1 MIRVVIVGIGGK
13 MGQTLV
19 AALSKEVD
27 MRIVGGVEC
36 ATHPMLGSMIGEGR
50 VYSDLN
56 DVIDRCDVVVEF
68 ASPEVTLKNI
78 AIAALKNKPF
88 ICGTTAHNNLNEI
101 YKFQF
106 QIPLLMAANFS
117 IGINAIYELL
127 PNLLKLLSDFDIE
140 IIEEHHR
147 HKKDMPS
154 GTAKRIAEIIQ
165 EAKGTKEPLKI
176 HSIRAGEIVGEHRLI
191 FVSSGERVEIMH
203 QAINR
208 NAFANGVIKA
218 IHFIVNQKP
227 GLYTM
232 ADVLNSHNR
241 K

>member
-19 AALSKEVD
+19 SALSKEED
-27 MRIVGGVEC
+27 MVIIGGVEC
-36 ATHPMLGSMIGEGR
+36 ASHPMLGSMIGEEQ
-50 VYSDLN
+50 VYADLS
-56 DVIDRCDVVVEF
+56 DVIERCDVVVEF
-68 ASPEVTLKNI
+68 ASAEATLKNVTV
-78 AIAALKNKPF
+78 AASKNKPF
-88 ICGTTAHNNLNEI
+88 LCGTTAHHNLAEI

-106 QIPLLMAANFS
+106 QIPLLMSANFS
-117 IGINAIYELL
+117 LGINAIYELL
-127 PNLLKLLSDFDIE
+127 PNLVKLLSDFDIE

-154 GTAKRIAEIIQ
+154 GTAKRLAEIIQ
-165 EAKGTKEPLKI
+165 ETKSAKEPLKI
-176 HSIRAGEIVGEHRLI
+176 HSIRAGEIVGEHRII
-191 FVSSGERVEIMH
+191 FASSGERLEVKH

-218 IHFIVNQKP
+218 IRFIVNQKP

-232 ADVLNSHNR
+232 ADVLNFNNS